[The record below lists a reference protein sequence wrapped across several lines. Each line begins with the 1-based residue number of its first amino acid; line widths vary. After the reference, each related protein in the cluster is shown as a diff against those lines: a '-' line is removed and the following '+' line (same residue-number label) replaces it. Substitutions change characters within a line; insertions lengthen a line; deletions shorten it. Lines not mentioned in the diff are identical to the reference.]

1 MKALSCTTTYYRQS
15 YGGCEPRYWL
25 WLLRTSG
32 PLSSISGGRGR
43 VIKGAPLAF
52 TLCVAL
58 IGGAI
63 WVGMEWHY
71 GERISTEAAKGSTQQ
86 ATITLLQNRV
96 ADYQDKLHGQ
106 SPEKAAQQIRGRDY
120 RSRLLPTWRHSG
132 LPWAWACQK
141 SA

>member
-1 MKALSCTTTYYRQS
+1 
-15 YGGCEPRYWL
+15 
-25 WLLRTSG
+25 
-32 PLSSISGGRGR
+32 